1 MKKNMVFIALCAAL
15 AACGKS
21 TPPGDT
27 PPEQKPQTSLASAV
41 AHGVPDNDYWWPNRL
56 DLTPLRDASAS
67 ADPMGPDFDYAKA
80 VATLDAEALKKD
92 LKALMKDSQDWWPAD
107 FGHYGPFFI
116 RMSWHAA
123 GTYRTIDGRGG
134 ADGGM
139 QRFAPLNAWPDNASL
154 DKARRLLQP
163 IKLKYGNAVS
173 WADLMVLAGDV
184 AMEDM
189 GFTTLGFAFGR
200 ADEWIPEEVNWGSE
214 GEWLGSKRHS
224 GERMLDKPFGATQMG
239 LIYVNPEGPDGK
251 PDPIA
256 AAHDIRQT
264 FGRMGMNDEETVA
277 LIVGGHSFGKAHGA
291 HKPADCVGPDPEA
304 AGLEEQG
311 LGWRNKCGT
320 GKGIDA
326 VTSGLEGAWTVT
338 PAQFSH
344 NFLQNLYGFEWE
356 LTEGPGGAK
365 QWKPK
370 DGKGANLVP
379 DAHDPNK
386 RHAPMMLTTDLSL
399 REDPKYREITQRWLE
414 NPKEFELAFAKAW
427 FKLIHRDMGPT
438 ARYLGPWAPKE
449 QFVWQ
454 DPVPPVDHKLIGA
467 ADIAQLKTEILNS
480 GLTIPELVRTA
491 WASAATFRK
500 TDMRGGANGARIRLA
515 PQKDWA
521 ANNPQELAKVLERLT
536 AIQSKFNSSG
546 KKVSLAD
553 LIVLGGAAAI
563 EKAAANGGYKITVPF
578 VPGRTDAS
586 QEMTDVESF
595 ALLEPKADGFRN
607 YLAEGYPTPPAQALV
622 ERAVFL
628 DLTVP
633 EMTVLV
639 GGLRVLNA
647 NHGGSKHGVFT
658 DSPEKLTNDFFV
670 NLVDMSTVWAKS
682 DSEPGV
688 YEGKDR
694 ASGAVKWTA
703 TPVDLVFG
711 SNSELRAISEF
722 YASADSRERFVQ
734 DFVAAWHKVMM
745 LDRFEI

>member
-1 MKKNMVFIALCAAL
+1 MKRNIVFIVLCATL
-15 AACGKS
+15 VACGKS
-21 TPPGDT
+21 TPPDT
-27 PPEQKPQTSLASAV
+27 KPAQEPDKPSRTALAR
-41 AHGVPDNDYWWPNRL
+41 GVPDNDYWWPNRL
-56 DLTPLRDASAS
+56 DLSPLRDASSS
-67 ADPMGPDFDYAKA
+67 ADPMGPGFDYAKA

-200 ADEWIPEEVNWGSE
+200 ADEWIPEEVNWGPE
-214 GEWLGSKRHS
+214 GEWLGSQRHS
-224 GERMLDKPFGATQMG
+224 GERVLDKPFGATQMG

-256 AAHDIRQT
+256 AAHDIRQA
-264 FGRMGMNDEETVA
+264 FGRMGMNDEETAA

-291 HKPADCVGPDPEA
+291 HKPGDCVGPDPEA
-304 AGLEEQG
+304 APLEEQG
-311 LGWRNKCGT
+311 LGWKNKCGT
-320 GKGIDA
+320 GKGADA

-370 DGKGANLVP
+370 EGKGANLVP

-414 NPKEFELAFAKAW
+414 NPKEFEAAFAKAW

-438 ARYLGPWAPKE
+438 SRYRGPWVPKE
-449 QFVWQ
+449 QFIWQ

-467 ADIAQLKTEILNS
+467 AEVAQLKAEILKS

-491 WASAATFRK
+491 WASAASFRK

-521 ANNPQELAKVLERLT
+521 VNNPQELAKVLAQLE
-536 AIQSKFNSSG
+536 AIQQKFNASG

-563 EKAAANGGYKITVPF
+563 EKAAANGGYKVSVPF
-578 VPGRTDAS
+578 VPGRTDAT

-595 ALLEPKADGFRN
+595 ALLEPEADGFRN
-607 YLAEGYPTPPAQALV
+607 YLKAGHPTPPAEALV
-622 ERAVFL
+622 ERAAFL
-628 DLTVP
+628 DLSVP

-647 NHGGSKHGVFT
+647 NHGGSPHGVLT
-658 DSPEKLTNDFFV
+658 AKPESLTNDFFV
-670 NLVDMSTVWAKS
+670 NLVDMSTVWQKA
-682 DSEPGV
+682 EGQPGI

-711 SNSELRAISEF
+711 SNSELRAIAEF
-722 YASADSRERFVQ
+722 YASADSKERFVK
-734 DFVAAWHKVMM
+734 DFVAAWNKVMM